1 MTEPTKPIPERKII
15 LMGDVGVGKSSL
27 VYRLQSD
34 KFSETYAATI
44 GVVVKP
50 HVVTDAG
57 PAHDQSLRLAIWDT
71 DGNFRDNI
79 FQRTYMS
86 GATAGIVVSDAA
98 RPQSIELMAELISL
112 FMDRM
117 RGRPVHAVI
126 TKTDLVADPQSI
138 VIPKA
143 LTDVSVP
150 LHLTSSKSGQNVR
163 SMFTDVATTVL
174 RRGL

>member
-71 DGNFRDNI
+71 DGNFRD
-79 FQRTYMS
+79 YMS